1 MTKYVFFEG
10 YATQELLE
18 ARAKGEIN
26 RLMQKYGLPYKE
38 YAYGETPISFE
49 FEEEKVG
56 YRGNL
61 KRAKLSG
68 RVRAHVN
75 LGLVLLEILQ
85 DGKYEMYKSNTPGYT
100 SQELSER
107 YAIQQILES
116 LPNEKLEEIK
126 NEIKQKLMNI
136 MVIEKETDTAR
147 PFPRPEIVDFDK
159 VFGEQYLTPKEVGE
173 KLKVSEITVIKW
185 LNKGVL
191 RGIKVGG
198 VWRIPESEYRRLIS
212 GIKNWEEWVTKDID
226 DDE

>member
-18 ARAKGEIN
+18 ARAKGEITE
-26 RLMQKYGLPYKE
+26 LFKKYGLPHKE

-61 KRAKLSG
+61 KRVKLSG

-75 LGLVLLEILQ
+75 LGLVLLELQ
-85 DGKYEMYKSNTPGYT
+85 QNGKYEMYKSNTPGYT

-116 LPNEKLEEIK
+116 FPNEKINEIK
-126 NEIKQKLMNI
+126 NEIKQKLMNL

-159 VFGEQYLTPKEVGE
+159 VFDEQYFTPKEVGE
-173 KLKVSEITVIKW
+173 KLRVSEITVIKW

-198 VWRIPESEYRRLIS
+198 LWRIPESEYRRLIM
-212 GIKNWEEWVTKDID
+212 GIKNWEEWVTKDIGE
-226 DDE
+226 DE

>member
-1 MTKYVFFEG
+1 
-10 YATQELLE
+10 LE
-18 ARAKGEIN
+18 ARSKGQIDKV
-26 RLMQKYGLPYKE
+26 LQKYGLPCKK

-49 FEEEKVG
+49 FEEERVG

-116 LPNEKLEEIK
+116 FPNEKIEEIK

-159 VFGEQYLTPKEVGE
+159 VFDEQYLTPKEVGE
-173 KLKVSEITVIKW
+173 KLRVSEMTVIKW
-185 LNKGVL
+185 LNKGIL
-191 RGIKVGG
+191 NGIKVGG
-198 VWRIPESEYRRLIS
+198 LRRIPESEYRRFIM
-212 GIKNWEEWVTKDID
+212 GIRNWEEWVSKGID
-226 DDE
+226 E

>member
-1 MTKYVFFEG
+1 
-10 YATQELLE
+10 
-18 ARAKGEIN
+18 
-26 RLMQKYGLPYKE
+26 
-38 YAYGETPISFE
+38 
-49 FEEEKVG
+49 
-56 YRGNL
+56 
-61 KRAKLSG
+61 
-68 RVRAHVN
+68 VN

-107 YAIQQILES
+107 YIIQQILES
-116 LPNEKLEEIK
+116 FPNEKLEEIK